1 MLKWIFQ
8 ISSSMVSEEKTFL
21 TFLHIPPIPNYST
34 ENCLQFMCL
43 TSYFILNLPSFL
55 SILQISTA
63 STASS
68 ACCWS
73 DCPVLHLFPKAQEI
87 KEDFFSLTSRHLHIL
102 VTPMSAPASAQQ
114 HQPHHSTQTPQKGQ
128 ALFPLSKN
136 KNIVL
141 VYSDMYE
148 NFGYISVKQIS
159 QQGASKS
166 TKKTILLIMPC

>member
-1 MLKWIFQ
+1 MLKWISQ

-21 TFLHIPPIPNYST
+21 TLLHIPPIPNYST

-102 VTPMSAPASAQQ
+102 VTPCLHWPVHSSTN
-114 HQPHHSTQTPQKGQ
+114 HTTPHKLLRKDK
-128 ALFPLSKN
+128 LFFLCPR
-136 KNIVL
+136 
-141 VYSDMYE
+141 
-148 NFGYISVKQIS
+148 
-159 QQGASKS
+159 
-166 TKKTILLIMPC
+166 TKTSYWFTVTCMKTLGTFL